1 MTESVSTSDKASSAI
16 LGGLPR
22 NKESVVL
29 IISVFIA
36 GLCSIIYELLIGTTS
51 SYFLGDS
58 VKQFSLT
65 IGFYMAAMGFGSY
78 ISRYFTQNLLEKF
91 IGVEILLGLLGGVSV
106 PVLYLA
112 FAYTNQFEV
121 YKFGFILSI
130 GALIGLE
137 IPLLTR
143 LMDDYYSLKVNI
155 SNILSLDYFGALIA
169 TLLFPFILLP
179 FVGTFKS
186 SLVFGLV
193 NMIIGFINL
202 WAFKDELSSYSR
214 KLYFVVSVL
223 ATAILTTMLFG
234 STALLNNWH
243 NQAYEDRVVFAKQSN
258 YQSVVVTKNKEDI
271 RLFLNGSLQFSSI
284 DEYRYHESLIH
295 VPMSVGRDI
304 KNVLILGGGD
314 GMAIRELLKYPQIE
328 HITLV
333 DLDPV
338 VTEIAISN
346 HYLKTLNQDSL
357 KNSKVTILNKDA
369 FVFLKESRQ
378 KFDFVVSDLPDP
390 NNVSLARLYSIEFYK
405 FLQNRMSDDAIFVS
419 QATSPFF
426 AKKTF
431 WCIDRTIKY
440 SGITHTYPYHVNVP
454 SFAEWGFIMASK
466 SKIDISKID
475 IQVETKFLENST
487 AKKAFLFGK
496 DIKVNSKS
504 YSSLDSPVVLNYYLS
519 EWKYWN

>member
-1 MTESVSTSDKASSAI
+1 
-16 LGGLPR
+16 
-22 NKESVVL
+22 
-29 IISVFIA
+29 
-36 GLCSIIYELLIGTTS
+36 
-51 SYFLGDS
+51 
-58 VKQFSLT
+58 
-65 IGFYMAAMGFGSY
+65 
-78 ISRYFTQNLLEKF
+78 
-91 IGVEILLGLLGGVSV
+91 
-106 PVLYLA
+106 
-112 FAYTNQFEV
+112 
-121 YKFGFILSI
+121 
-130 GALIGLE
+130 
-137 IPLLTR
+137 
-143 LMDDYYSLKVNI
+143 
-155 SNILSLDYFGALIA
+155 
-169 TLLFPFILLP
+169 
-179 FVGTFKS
+179 
-186 SLVFGLV
+186 
-193 NMIIGFINL
+193 
-202 WAFKDELSSYSR
+202 
-214 KLYFVVSVL
+214 
-223 ATAILTTMLFG
+223 MLFG